1 VPGRLHRGLTG
12 SATIGLLLV
21 LLGVDRTPLAGPGG
35 ATAPARATSAE
46 GPPDT
51 ARYAVALT
59 SLILQNHA
67 PSGMP
72 ALPPTARPAAR
83 AMPPRPAP
91 RPAPKPAPP
100 VLVAAADPPAAPLP
114 EQLEALD
121 AIEPG
126 GITYRRDPLALPLLE
141 SERWTEWVLSVELN
155 GEPVSDGVIFI
166 EDPVSG
172 RLAVELA
179 TAEAWRL
186 IIDRDAILTFEG
198 VPFYPLDAIPG
209 AVAVLDPAALV
220 VAIEAPPDV
229 FGLFAM
235 DLEGLERTPP
245 TPGTGAYFDYD
256 LLLQGGGDI
265 DDQLDGLFEAGA
277 FSHGNV
283 FLNNFRVED
292 AGDEAEIDRLETT
305 FFHDFPEHRATFRA
319 GDSLTVGGAFAQPVR
334 FGGLQWSTNFATDPA
349 FVTFPLPSIGGL
361 AEQQSVVDV
370 IVDNL
375 TSITRTVPPG
385 PFAIDNVPVVTGA
398 GEVQLRV
405 TDLLGRER
413 LVTQSYYVSTRLLK
427 AGLHD
432 FSYEAG
438 FKRNDFGER
447 SFAYGDALGTA
458 THRYGFTDT
467 VTGEAH
473 LEAGQDGAS
482 LVGGGALLLG
492 PYGLLS
498 GGLGG
503 SVDSGADEGWLGQL
517 AYEYVG
523 RRLSLGARTR
533 FTSDDFRQ
541 ASSDDGRT
549 RRVDQLNIGYD
560 TGSIGRLGLLFL
572 NRDRINR
579 DDDQSLAASYSL
591 PIGPGA
597 LVVNAAQTLSPDSDF
612 ALTAAYSIPLGS
624 NRSMTA
630 IADAGDGR
638 NRGRLQYTRTRGASE
653 LGLDYRLASEIGD
666 DARPV
671 DAWLGYQASKIGTEV
686 AYERFSG
693 DNRLRLGADGS
704 LALVDGNF
712 GLTRRI
718 GRAFGLVD
726 LPGFPDVRVYV
737 DNREAGRTDA
747 DGRLLLP
754 DLSPYERNRI
764 SLAVEDLP
772 IDAELTIAE
781 TAAVPFDR
789 SGMTIDFGIVAV
801 QRATATLR
809 DRADRPLPPGLVLAD
824 ETGGLSG
831 LVARDG
837 FTQLTGPLHA
847 KAYLIGEQGG
857 RRFVCAVP
865 AFAGTDPLPDLG
877 EIRCAD

>member
-1 VPGRLHRGLTG
+1 
-12 SATIGLLLV
+12 
-21 LLGVDRTPLAGPGG
+21 
-35 ATAPARATSAE
+35 
-46 GPPDT
+46 
-51 ARYAVALT
+51 
-59 SLILQNHA
+59 
-67 PSGMP
+67 
-72 ALPPTARPAAR
+72 
-83 AMPPRPAP
+83 
-91 RPAPKPAPP
+91 
-100 VLVAAADPPAAPLP
+100 
-114 EQLEALD
+114 
-121 AIEPG
+121 
-126 GITYRRDPLALPLLE
+126 
-141 SERWTEWVLSVELN
+141 
-155 GEPVSDGVIFI
+155 VIFI

-198 VPFYPLDAIPG
+198 VPFYPLDAVPG

-265 DDQLDGLFEAGA
+265 HDQLDGLFEAGA

-283 FLNNFRVED
+283 FINNFRVED

-305 FFHDFPEHRATFRA
+305 FFRDFPERRATFRA

-704 LALVDGNF
+704 LAFVDGHF

-726 LPGFPDVRVYV
+726 LPGFPDVRVY
-737 DNREAGRTDA
+737 RRQSRGRSDRRRRPPA
-747 DGRLLLP
+747 PARSQPLRAEPDQPRRRGSAHRRRAHHRRDGGGALRP
-754 DLSPYERNRI
+754 QWHDHRFRHRRRAARHRHPSRSRRPAPAARARPRQRN
-764 SLAVEDLP
+764 
-772 IDAELTIAE
+772 
-781 TAAVPFDR
+781 
-789 SGMTIDFGIVAV
+789 G
-801 QRATATLR
+801 RAI
-809 DRADRPLPPGLVLAD
+809 
-824 ETGGLSG
+824 SG

-847 KAYLIGEQGG
+847 KDLSDRRAGWPPLRLRRAGLRRHRSLARPRRDPLRRLIHSVLRRLLCAIAARPALRRLPVRHDLARLRRRRRRPG
-857 RRFVCAVP
+857 RRQHRRDRRLLPDRPPASRWPSSAMAARATATSRGPTAPGSPTTSIPTPPARCPGPTATAVP
-865 AFAGTDPLPDLG
+865 VPWWRRAAMP
-877 EIRCAD
+877 

>member
-1 VPGRLHRGLTG
+1 MVRIPRY
-12 SATIGLLLV
+12 GLLLA
-21 LLGVDRTPLAGPGG
+21 LLAVHGAALAEP
-35 ATAPARATSAE
+35 
-46 GPPDT
+46 
-51 ARYAVALT
+51 
-59 SLILQNHA
+59 
-67 PSGMP
+67 PSG
-72 ALPPTARPAAR
+72 AL
-83 AMPPRPAP
+83 
-91 RPAPKPAPP
+91 
-100 VLVAAADPPAAPLP
+100 LEPLP

-121 AIEPG
+121 AIEPA
-126 GITYRRDPLALPLLE
+126 GITYRRDPLDLPLLE
-141 SERWTEWVLSVELN
+141 AERWTEWVLSVELN
-155 GEPVSDGVIFI
+155 GVPVSDGVIFI
-166 EDPVSG
+166 EEPETG

-220 VAIEAPPDV
+220 VAIEAPPDA

-245 TPGTGAYFDYD
+245 TPGTGAYLDYD

-265 DDQLDGLFEAGA
+265 DEEVGGLLEAGA

-283 FLNNFRVED
+283 LIGNLRAED
-292 AGDEAEIDRLETT
+292 IGGDAEVDRLETT
-305 FFHDFPEHRATFRA
+305 FFRDFPESRTTFRA
-319 GDSLTVGGAFAQPVR
+319 GDSLTAGGAFAQPVR
-334 FGGLQWSTNFATDPA
+334 FGGLQWATNFATDPA
-349 FVTFPLPSIGGL
+349 FVTFPLPTIGGL

-370 IVDNL
+370 IIDNL
-375 TSITRTVPPG
+375 TSVTRNVPPG

-447 SFAYGDALGTA
+447 SFAYGDALASA
-458 THRYGFTDT
+458 THRYGFTDS

-473 LEAGQDGAS
+473 LEAGQDGVS
-482 LVGGGALLLG
+482 LVGGGAFLLG
-492 PYGLLS
+492 AYGLIS
-498 GGLGG
+498 GGVGG
-503 SVDSGADEGWLGQL
+503 SLDDDAGSGGLGQL

-523 RRLSLGARTR
+523 RTLSLGARTR

-541 ASSDDGRT
+541 ASGDDGRT
-549 RRVDQLNIGYD
+549 RRVDQLNFGYD
-560 TGSIGRLGLLFL
+560 TGKLGRLGLLFL
-572 NRDRINR
+572 NRDRIGR
-579 DDDQSLAASYSL
+579 DDDRSLSASYSL

-597 LVVNAAQTLSPDSDF
+597 LVVNAARTFSPDSDL
-612 ALTAAYSIPLGS
+612 ALTAAYSISLGS

-630 IADAGDGR
+630 IADAGESR
-638 NRGRLQYTRTRGASE
+638 NRARLQYTRTRGASE
-653 LGLDYRLASEIGD
+653 LGLDYRLASEVGD

-671 DAWLGYQASKIGTEV
+671 DAWLGYQAAKIGTEI
-686 AYERFSG
+686 AYERTSG
-693 DNRLRLGADGS
+693 DNRFRLGADGS
-704 LALVDGNF
+704 LALVDGSF
-712 GLTRRI
+712 GPTRRI

-747 DGRLLLP
+747 SGRLLLP
-754 DLSPYERNRI
+754 DLMPYQANRI
-764 SLAVEDLP
+764 RLALEDLP
-772 IDAELTIAE
+772 IDAELTTAE
-781 TAAVPFDR
+781 AEAVPYDR

-801 QRATATLR
+801 RRATVTLR
-809 DRADRPLPPGLVLAD
+809 DRADRPLPPGLVLTNAEGD
-824 ETGGLSG
+824 VEG

-837 FTQLTGPLHA
+837 FTQLTGPLDDRT
-847 KAYLIGEQGG
+847 YLAGEQGG

-865 AFAGTDPLPDLG
+865 AYAGTDVLPDLG

>member
-1 VPGRLHRGLTG
+1 MAGRPHRGLTG
-12 SATIGLLLV
+12 SVIRGLLLV
-21 LLGVDRTPLAGPGG
+21 LLGIHRTTLA
-35 ATAPARATSAE
+35 E
-46 GPPDT
+46 
-51 ARYAVALT
+51 
-59 SLILQNHA
+59 
-67 PSGMP
+67 
-72 ALPPTARPAAR
+72 
-83 AMPPRPAP
+83 
-91 RPAPKPAPP
+91 
-100 VLVAAADPPAAPLP
+100 PPAGALLEPLP

-121 AIEPG
+121 AIEPA
-126 GITYRRDPLALPLLE
+126 GITYRRDPLGLPLLDQ
-141 SERWTEWVLSVELN
+141 ERWTEWVLSVELN

-166 EDPVSG
+166 EEPDTG

-209 AVAVLDPAALV
+209 VVAVLDPAALV

-229 FGLFAM
+229 FGLYAM
-235 DLEGLERTPP
+235 DLEGLGRAAP

-265 DDQLDGLFEAGA
+265 DDQLDGLFETGA

-283 FLNNFRVED
+283 LLNNFRVED
-292 AGDEAEIDRLETT
+292 MGDEGEVDRLETT
-305 FFHDFPEHRATFRA
+305 FFRDFPDRRATFRA

-370 IVDNL
+370 IIDNL
-375 TSITRTVPPG
+375 TSVTRTVPPG

-447 SFAYGDALGTA
+447 SFAYGDALATA

-473 LEAGQDGAS
+473 LEAGQDGGS
-482 LVGGGALLLG
+482 LVGGGAFLLG

-498 GGLGG
+498 GGVGG
-503 SVDSGADEGWLGQL
+503 SIDSEADQGVLGQL

-523 RRLSLGARTR
+523 RTLSLGARTR
-533 FTSDDFRQ
+533 YTSDAFRQ
-541 ASSDDGRT
+541 ASTDDGRT

-572 NRDRINR
+572 NRDRIGR
-579 DDDQSLAASYSL
+579 DDDQSLSASYSL

-612 ALTAAYSIPLGS
+612 ALTAAYSISLGS

-630 IADAGDGR
+630 IADAGDNR
-638 NRGRLQYTRTRGASE
+638 NRARLQYSRTRGASE
-653 LGLDYRLASEIGD
+653 LGLDYRLASEVGD

-671 DAWLGYQASKIGTEV
+671 DAWLGYQASRIGTE
-686 AYERFSG
+686 AAFERASG
-693 DNRLRLGADGS
+693 DNRFRLGADGS
-704 LALVDGNF
+704 LAFVDGSF

-747 DGRLLLP
+747 AGHLLLP
-754 DLSPYERNRI
+754 DLSPYQPNRI
-764 SLAVEDLP
+764 RLALEDLP
-772 IDAELTIAE
+772 IDAELTTAE
-781 TAAVPFDR
+781 TEAVPYDR

-809 DRADRPLPPGLVLAD
+809 DRADRPLPPGLALASASG
-824 ETGGLSG
+824 ELAG

-837 FTQLTGPLHA
+837 FTQLTGPLDA
-847 KAYLIGEQGG
+847 KTYLIGEEGG

-865 AFAGTDPLPDLG
+865 AFVGTDALPDLG